1 MNFQDNKSNHFNQFY
16 NFNCNS
22 MNSMSEKHEGSG
34 TVVQGNGDN
43 D

>member
-1 MNFQDNKSNHFNQFY
+1 MNFQNNKSNQLY
-16 NFNCNS
+16 NFHCNS
-22 MNSMSEKHEGSG
+22 MNSMSEKNEGSG